1 MCNSC
6 CVITHV
12 KCIHDTLKNNAY
24 NVRKILWGS
33 SNKLCINMHS
43 HGQYEMANAW
53 ALAEGERERRRG
65 EWVRWEEG
73 GRVLYSVEP
82 LFREPPQ
89 DQGKW
94 SLNRSEVSPKWW
106 LSWAYLIIN
115 INQKI

>member
-1 MCNSC
+1 MLVIDFYRFGGSEKKRGGSEKSHCSC

-53 ALAEGERERRRG
+53 ALAKGERERRRG

-89 DQGKW
+89 DQG
-94 SLNRSEVSPKWW
+94 
-106 LSWAYLIIN
+106 I
-115 INQKI
+115 